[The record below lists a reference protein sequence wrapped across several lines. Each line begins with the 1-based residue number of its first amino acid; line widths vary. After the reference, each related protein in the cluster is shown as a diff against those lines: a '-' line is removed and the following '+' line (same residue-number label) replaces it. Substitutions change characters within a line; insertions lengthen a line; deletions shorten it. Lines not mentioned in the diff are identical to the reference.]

1 MALVDPNAV
10 IPAFVIDLTGSAVW
24 VGGLA
29 ALLAAAAAL
38 PQLLVARYVEPLR
51 RKRPVLLTAIY
62 LRAACWASL
71 GLLITAAGPDQ
82 PKLILW
88 GLVALLGLFS
98 AGGALGG
105 VPYTD
110 LIGKVIPERR
120 RGAFFGSTQ
129 ATGKLFS
136 LGGAVLAGVVL
147 SREYPANYATLF
159 LLSALFLSV
168 ASLGVWAIRE
178 PPREERLRRLP
189 WGPYLRSLR
198 EPLRALRGLAL
209 VAWAT
214 GFSLMAIPFY
224 VVAAKQVFGA
234 PPEATAWFIAALVAG
249 ALAGSLVW
257 AQLVDRF
264 GSRRML
270 LVCVTV
276 AALTPLVALSAWG
289 LGWPILVFVA
299 GLVGATTAGRG
310 VGFSSAL
317 LEIAPSPRRPSYA
330 ATYALLSLPVAAM
343 PLIGGLVVKWLSF
356 AALFGMTALLLVV
369 AIEVVRRWD
378 AARAR
383 HSLTA

>member
-1 MALVDPNAV
+1 MTVVQTDTAPKASERPPLRRADFAGGVWHGAFLAVGMALVDPNAV

-168 ASLGVWAIRE
+168 ASLGVWAIR
-178 PPREERLRRLP
+178 
-189 WGPYLRSLR
+189 
-198 EPLRALRGLAL
+198 
-209 VAWAT
+209 
-214 GFSLMAIPFY
+214 
-224 VVAAKQVFGA
+224 
-234 PPEATAWFIAALVAG
+234 
-249 ALAGSLVW
+249 
-257 AQLVDRF
+257 
-264 GSRRML
+264 
-270 LVCVTV
+270 
-276 AALTPLVALSAWG
+276 
-289 LGWPILVFVA
+289 
-299 GLVGATTAGRG
+299 
-310 VGFSSAL
+310 
-317 LEIAPSPRRPSYA
+317 
-330 ATYALLSLPVAAM
+330 
-343 PLIGGLVVKWLSF
+343 
-356 AALFGMTALLLVV
+356 
-369 AIEVVRRWD
+369 
-378 AARAR
+378 
-383 HSLTA
+383 